1 MYITDCISACV
12 SQYDVCFLCDMT
24 LFTLSCELPLLP
36 KGSFLLTLWICM
48 LLPSCGA
55 LHFRLWFSS
64 CCFTEAHRNL
74 LSLWP
79 QPSQRFV
86 LVLSWGKRRWELQTG
101 FSRSCAR
108 EHVFVPMALYRILSP
123 RYCLHK
129 KSCAK
134 TPWLQICVTVLKN
147 QGKSCLRQY
156 TVLSMH
162 PLSNPLSTLHRLL
175 PYSKHRMSTF
185 QINVEIPY
193 DAVNCSSKHGSY
205 CSPAGEMAEGWGGCF
220 CSSPLQQ

>member
-1 MYITDCISACV
+1 MCAFFAIWHCLHWAVNYHCCLRGLFFLLSEF
-12 SQYDVCFLCDMT
+12 VCFCLHVVLCIFAFDFHLAALQKPT
-24 LFTLSCELPLLP
+24 GTFSAFGHSLLRDLFLCLAEEKDS
-36 KGSFLLTLWICM
+36 GSFR
-48 LLPSCGA
+48 PAS
-55 LHFRLWFSS
+55 
-64 CCFTEAHRNL
+64 
-74 LSLWP
+74 
-79 QPSQRFV
+79 
-86 LVLSWGKRRWELQTG
+86 
-101 FSRSCAR
+101 AR

-129 KSCAK
+129 NSCAK

-162 PLSNPLSTLHRLL
+162 PLSNPLSALHRLL
-175 PYSKHRMSTF
+175 PDSKHRMSTF

-220 CSSPLQQ
+220 CSSPLAAVNNTMHGATTVIFMK